1 MLVRGRW
8 DMRRV
13 LVGTTLIIAAFGA
26 GSRAVKVAAL
36 RAPSCQAGSNKKW
49 PVKYAGAK
57 LELEITD
64 QSARIKQGEET
75 ALEISA
81 ASISEVGYD
90 NSSHNPGWALLKDAG
105 GLIVYGGEG
114 IIVAPLLL
122 APAAILL
129 PFKSTKHF
137 VWIRWEDKGNHSEA
151 FLEVGKQDCRAV
163 LDELQR
169 LSGKPWVDMP
179 KARKKLVSAIKQAK
193 GRSVPL
199 EIDRNIV
206 LNGAEMKPGQ
216 YRMVF
221 LERPGNH
228 GEVYFFSGADVIPER
243 ISAQAVVNVE
253 PSNAETTNAGVTYVV
268 EHGVETINADQA
280 PGKKLVLVSD
290 PRPVRV
296 FK

>member
-26 GSRAVKVAAL
+26 GSRAVKAAAL

-57 LELEITD
+57 LELVITD
-64 QSARIKQGEET
+64 QSARIKQGEMT

-137 VWIRWEDKGNHSEA
+137 VWISWEDKGNHSEA

-169 LSGKPWVDMP
+169 LSGRPWVDMP
-179 KARKKLVSAIKQAK
+179 KARKKLVSA
-193 GRSVPL
+193 
-199 EIDRNIV
+199 
-206 LNGAEMKPGQ
+206 M
-216 YRMVF
+216 
-221 LERPGNH
+221 
-228 GEVYFFSGADVIPER
+228 
-243 ISAQAVVNVE
+243 
-253 PSNAETTNAGVTYVV
+253 TTNADVTYVV
-268 EHGVETINADQA
+268 EHGVETINAIQL
-280 PGKKLVLVSD
+280 PGKYLVLVSD

-296 FK
+296 FKRRAVSTAAPTISVAISSDRLEVANLG